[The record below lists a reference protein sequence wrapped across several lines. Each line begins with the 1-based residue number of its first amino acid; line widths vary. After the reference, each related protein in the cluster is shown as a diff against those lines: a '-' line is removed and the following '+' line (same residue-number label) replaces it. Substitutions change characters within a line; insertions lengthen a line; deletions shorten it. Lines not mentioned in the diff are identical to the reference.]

1 MFNDYITNFYLG
13 VPEIPDISF
22 KPPKLYDLM
31 DSICNYGKE
40 WDERISAP
48 NLAENCHQAIFDF
61 NYPLTSNI
69 NKDKFE
75 IDILNHY
82 IMRRIGFETFTAF
95 QIQLNNK
102 LNEIMPKYNKMFD
115 AFIDWDMFEDGETV
129 TRNVADSGQSHMTSG
144 STGSSTSD
152 RRYSNTPQNQ
162 IQDVQDGSYVTDY
175 NYDQNSD
182 TTTSE
187 TTGNDSRNTAET
199 INRSPADKL
208 KIYEEYMMNVHNVM
222 SLIYKELDLL
232 FYSLI

>member
-31 DSICNYGKE
+31 DSIINYGKE
-40 WDERISAP
+40 WNERVSAP
-48 NLAENCHQAIFDF
+48 NLADACHSQIFDF
-61 NYPLTSNI
+61 SYPLTSNI

-115 AFIDWDMFEDGETV
+115 AFMDWEVFEDGETV
-129 TRNVADSGQSHMTSG
+129 TRNVADSGQSQMN
-144 STGSSTSD
+144 SSSNGNSVSD

-162 IQDVQDGSYVTDY
+162 LQDVQDGTYVTDY
-175 NYDQNSD
+175 NYDQNTDATQSQ
-182 TTTSE
+182 TSG
-187 TTGNDSRNTAET
+187 TDSRNTAET
-199 INRSPADKL
+199 IKRSPADKI
-208 KIYEEYMMNVHNVM
+208 KVYEEYMMNVHNVM

>member
-48 NLAENCHQAIFDF
+48 NLAENCHSQIFDF
-61 NYPLTSNI
+61 SYPLTSNI

-115 AFIDWDMFEDGETV
+115 AFKDWDMFEDGETV
-129 TRNVADSGQSHMTSG
+129 TRNVTDSGQSHMASG
-144 STGSSTSD
+144 TTGSSTSD

-162 IQDVQDGSYVTDY
+162 IQDVQDGSYMTDY

-208 KIYEEYMMNVHNVM
+208 KIYEDYMMNVHNVM
-222 SLIYKELDLL
+222 TLIYKELDLL
-232 FYSLI
+232 FYSLV

>member
-1 MFNDYITNFYLG
+1 MFNDYIISEMFT
-13 VPEIPDISF
+13 PIIPNISF

-31 DSICNYGKE
+31 DSMVNYDKPYE
-40 WDERISAP
+40 ERVSAP
-48 NLAENCHQAIFDF
+48 NLADACHSQIFDF
-61 NYPLTSNI
+61 SYPLTSNI

-115 AFIDWDMFEDGETV
+115 AFKDWDMFEDGEVV
-129 TRNVADSGQSHMTSG
+129 TRNVQDTGNSQMNSTSSGN
-144 STGSSTSD
+144 STSD
-152 RRYSNTPQNQ
+152 RRYSNTPQNAL
-162 IQDVQDGSYVTDY
+162 QDVQDGTYVTDY

-182 TTTSE
+182 STSSQSSGSD
-187 TTGNDSRNTAET
+187 TRATNET
-199 INRSPADKL
+199 IKRSPADKIKL
-208 KIYEEYMMNVHNVM
+208 YEEYMMNVHNVM

-232 FYSLI
+232 FYSLV